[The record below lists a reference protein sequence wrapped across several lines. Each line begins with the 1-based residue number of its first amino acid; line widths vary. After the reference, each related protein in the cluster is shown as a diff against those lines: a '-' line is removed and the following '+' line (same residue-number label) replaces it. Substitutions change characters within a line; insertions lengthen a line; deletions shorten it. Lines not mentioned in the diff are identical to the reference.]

1 MHKAILMVLLVS
13 VNNSAIA
20 EWVEI
25 AVSAKEA
32 KEEATMTA
40 YADPDTIR
48 RTGDRVKLWI
58 LADYKI
64 INEEYGVASARQKDE
79 YDCKGRKQRRLFI
92 VFYSGHM
99 NKGETVFI
107 HNDRGDWEET
117 PRGSLVEAM
126 LEFACG
132 LQPKSPPTFS
142 HDTFLQM
149 RKNTT

>member
-1 MHKAILMVLLVS
+1 MHKAILMILLVS
-13 VNNSAIA
+13 VSSSAIA

-32 KEEATMTA
+32 EEETTMTA

-48 RTGDRVKLWI
+48 KTGDRVKLWI

-99 NKGETVFI
+99 NKGETVLI
-107 HNDRGDWEET
+107 HKSRGDWEEI

-132 LQPKSPPTFS
+132 LQPKSAPTFS
-142 HDTFLQM
+142 HDTFH
-149 RKNTT
+149 

>member
-1 MHKAILMVLLVS
+1 MHKAILMILLVS
-13 VNNSAIA
+13 VSSSAIA

-32 KEEATMTA
+32 EEEATMTA

-48 RTGDRVKLWI
+48 KTGDRIKLWV

-64 INEEYGVASARQKDE
+64 INEKYGVASSRQKDE
-79 YDCKGRKQRRLFI
+79 YDCKERKQRRLFI

-99 NKGETVFI
+99 NKGETVLI
-107 HNDRGDWEET
+107 HKERGDWEEI

-132 LQPKSPPTFS
+132 LQPKSPLTFS
-142 HDTFLQM
+142 HDTFL
-149 RKNTT
+149 

>member
-1 MHKAILMVLLVS
+1 MHKAILMILLVS
-13 VNNSAIA
+13 VSSSAMA
-20 EWVEI
+20 EWVKV
-25 AVSAKEA
+25 AVSARKA
-32 KEEATMTA
+32 GEEATMTA

-48 RTGDRVKLWI
+48 KTGDRVRLWV

-64 INEEYGVASARQKDE
+64 INEEYGIASARQKDD
-79 YDCKGRKQRRLFI
+79 YDCKERKQRRLFI

-99 NKGETVFI
+99 NKGEVVLI

-132 LQPKSPPTFS
+132 FQSKSPPTFP
-142 HDTFLQM
+142 HDIFY
-149 RKNTT
+149 